1 MALSDGEVLTSYSFQ
16 FSIDGQN
23 IPNVVEVNNIQ
34 QQTSTI
40 EAKSMSPSGG
50 YVIQQMLG
58 PRQSGTLQVTVLAS
72 GDPSVTQWFL
82 AGLSGDFKGARKTAQ
97 LAYLDTYGAPVQT
110 VEFQNVM
117 VTGVSYGALKAGE
130 AQGINM
136 TLSMTFTDMTIG

>member
-40 EAKSMSPSGG
+40 ESKSMSPSGG

-82 AGLSGDFKGARKTAQ
+82 AGLSGDFKGARKTAV

-136 TLSMTFTDMTIG
+136 TLTMTFTDMTIG

>member
-16 FSIDGQN
+16 FSIDGEN

-40 EAKSMSPSGG
+40 ETKSMTPGG
-50 YVIQQMLG
+50 QYVIQQMLG
-58 PRQSGTLQVTVLAS
+58 PRQSGTLQVTVLAT
-72 GDPSVTQWFL
+72 GDTAVTQWFM
-82 AGLSGDFKGARKTAQ
+82 AGLGGDFKGARKTAQ

-136 TLSMTFTDMTIG
+136 TLTMTFTDMTIG

>member
-16 FSIDGQN
+16 FSIDGQT
-23 IPNVVEVNNIQ
+23 IANVVEVNNIQ

-40 EAKSMSPSGG
+40 ETKSMTPSGQ

-58 PRQSGTLQVTVLAS
+58 PRQSGTLQVTLLAS
-72 GDPSVTQWFL
+72 GDPAVTTWFMS
-82 AGLSGDFKGARKTAQ
+82 GISGDFKGARKTAQ
-97 LAYLDTYGAPVQT
+97 LVYLDTYGAPVQT

-130 AQGINM
+130 ASGINM